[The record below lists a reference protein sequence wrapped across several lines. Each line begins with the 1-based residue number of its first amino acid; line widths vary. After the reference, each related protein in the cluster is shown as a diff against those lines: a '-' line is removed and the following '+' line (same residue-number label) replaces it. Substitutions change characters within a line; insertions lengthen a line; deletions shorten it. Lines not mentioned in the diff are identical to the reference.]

1 MYLKLLTG
9 LVLSLLLTACASN
22 GSESK
27 SEPQQFTGSGTLI
40 IDDIVFAEKA
50 YVRDAVKNECRLPE
64 KLSEFITQYAAGQ
77 YADIVTGAGNATP
90 PADAQVLRIEIID
103 LIGAK
108 GGAWSGSKMVMIEG
122 SLTQNGKLIGD
133 FKARR
138 VSGGGLFGGYKGTCS
153 ILGRCVKA
161 LGSDVA
167 DWLGHPSKGAVL
179 GDM

>member
-1 MYLKLLTG
+1 MNSRLLIG
-9 LVLSLLLTACASN
+9 LVLLLGLTACASD
-22 GSESK
+22 GAK
-27 SEPQQFTGSGTLI
+27 QTTTPQQFSGSGTLV
-40 IDDIVFAEKA
+40 IDDIVFADKT

-64 KLSEFITQYAAGQ
+64 KLTEFITQYAAGL
-77 YADIVTGAGNATP
+77 YGSIVTGSADR
-90 PADAQVLRIEIID
+90 PADAQVLHIEIID

-108 GGAWSGSKMVMIEG
+108 GGVWSGGKMVMIEG
-122 SLTQNGKLIGD
+122 SLTKNGQLIGD

-153 ILGRCVKA
+153 ILGRCVKT